1 VVEMRAKSTEILY
14 GRFVQRLLRRSRAD
28 GVETVG
34 ELGEWMRRQPWSV
47 ATLRLY
53 RMALLWYFVDLG
65 QQGTREAWA
74 KSLGLDG
81 AVRLKRRGGPG
92 KRRKSEKGWEPVKAW
107 LEARE
112 GGRDVA
118 LWMEAGMRAGWRPV
132 EWWTCR
138 IDPEQ
143 RRLWLATAKAKSDA
157 AGNRLRG
164 VGIEDESGRVWRY
177 LDFASEEDWRVVQAA
192 VQLRDRLA
200 WERQD
205 GVSTLQGVGTLKRVS
220 TLQRVG
226 TLQGVDGVLAEYA
239 RWLRRGWDAVH
250 GAKRPRITLYS
261 ARHIFAGRM
270 KKAGVGRR
278 ELAAAMGQIS
288 TKSSK
293 VYGRTLHAGGVRPGV
308 VIPAV
313 LVESVR
319 QPAPGLSGSPGQAQ
333 RI

>member
-1 VVEMRAKSTEILY
+1 MAETRVKSTEILY

-47 ATLRLY
+47 ATLRIY

-74 KSLGLDG
+74 KSLGLEG

-138 IDPEQ
+138 IEPEQ

-164 VGIEDESGRVWRY
+164 VGIEDGDGRVWRY
-177 LDFASEEDWRVVQAA
+177 LDFASEEDWQIVLAA
-192 VQLRDRLA
+192 VRLRDRLA
-200 WERQD
+200 WRPD
-205 GVSTLQGVGTLKRVS
+205 GVA
-220 TLQRVG
+220 
-226 TLQGVDGVLAEYA
+226 GVLAEYA

-250 GAKRPRITLYS
+250 GAKRPRMTLYS
-261 ARHIFAGRM
+261 ARHVFAGRL

-319 QPAPGLSGSPGQAQ
+319 QPAPGAPGSPGQTQ